1 MARGERGG
9 GTRGGKSH
17 GAATDS
23 EAAHDGRPGRPR
35 RFLKGQAEVPTPFGP
50 ALVALDRPAGPARSL
65 LVLGHGAGGGVDA
78 PDLLA
83 VRAAVLAASV
93 TVARVT
99 QPYRVRGRRAPAPAG
114 QLDEAWTTVVSTLSA
129 EAPHLILGGR
139 SSGAR
144 VACRTARALG
154 AAASARPAG
163 PVPGGRAG
171 HRGTHARG
179 QRRPRSLRHARA
191 GPRHRPLR
199 AARRAPRPAPRSGRR
214 GYRSAGL
221 AGPSRLGGAVVV
233 ARGPGTSGPPTSQAH
248 PGPGGAPGVRRGRV
262 E

>member
-1 MARGERGG
+1 M
-9 GTRGGKSH
+9 
-17 GAATDS
+17 
-23 EAAHDGRPGRPR
+23 
-35 RFLKGQAEVPTPFGP
+35 KGQAEVPTPFGP

-154 AAASARPAG
+154 AAG
-163 PVPGGRAG
+163 
-171 HRGTHARG
+171 
-179 QRRPRSLRHARA
+179 
-191 GPRHRPLR
+191 
-199 AARRAPRPAPRSGRR
+199 
-214 GYRSAGL
+214 
-221 AGPSRLGGAVVV
+221 VV
-233 ARGPGTSGPPTSQAH
+233 ALAFPLHPPGRPDRSRADELDTGVPTLVVNGDRDPFGMPE
-248 PGPGGAPGVRRGRV
+248 PGPGIDLCVRPGERHDLRRDPAAVGTAVLAWLVRHGWAV
-262 E
+262 PSL